1 MIIEDIYDMQIL
13 ALLIIG
19 IVAIVAFVIFLI
31 RLWIGIETR
40 CPHCKKKFALKEI
53 DRKLIDKKRISKM
66 ERHNIYNKKGKVTG
80 SRDVRVYGTRLTY
93 ELECVCKYCCK
104 KTFKMQDVDKY

>member
-1 MIIEDIYDMQIL
+1 MVIEDNCDLLMAATFIIY
-13 ALLIIG
+13 
-19 IVAIVAFVIFLI
+19 IVAIVAIVIFI
-31 RLWIGIETR
+31 IWLWIGIETR

-53 DRKLIDKKRISKM
+53 DRKLTDKRKISKM
-66 ERHNIYNKKGKVTG
+66 ERHYRYNKKGKVSG

-93 ELECVCKYCCK
+93 ELKCVCKYCCE